1 MYQPVQDRVVIQPL
15 QAFKSAGG
23 IIFSDNSVPKSVE
36 GMVMAVG
43 PGKANKK
50 GIMVPMGVSV
60 GEKVLFE
67 RGQGDEDHR
76 RPDHVGGQART
87 HHGYHRVI
95 TEHHP
100 ARTRSRIS
108 TIRG

>member
-15 QAFKSAGG
+15 QAFQSAGG

-36 GMVMAVG
+36 GMVVAVG

-50 GIMVPMGVSV
+50 GFMVPMEVAV

-67 RGQGDEDHR
+67 RGQGDEVTIDGKTML
-76 RPDHVGGQART
+76 VVKQ
-87 HHGYHRVI
+87 
-95 TEHHP
+95 EH
-100 ARTRSRIS
+100 IMG
-108 TIRG
+108 IIE